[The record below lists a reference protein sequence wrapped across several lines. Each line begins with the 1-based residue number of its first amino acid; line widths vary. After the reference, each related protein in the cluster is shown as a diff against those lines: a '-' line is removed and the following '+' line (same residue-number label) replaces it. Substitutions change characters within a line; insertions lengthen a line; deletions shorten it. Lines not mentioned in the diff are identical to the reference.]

1 MSLLYADS
9 SALLRAYFADEDE
22 HIELRSLLLGE
33 REPVVTSEITRLEL
47 ASAVRSAYSAGR
59 VARSSDLLG
68 RIEGDLAEDG
78 AISPI
83 DLRADAVIPTAYRF
97 VLEHRLRPLDA
108 IHLAVFAEDCPALAG
123 DDEIIFVTRDVDQ
136 AKAARALG
144 FTVR

>member
-1 MSLLYADS
+1 MRLLYADT

-22 HIELRSLLLGE
+22 HLELRRSLLGE
-33 REPVVTSEITRLEL
+33 RDPVVTSEITRLEL

-83 DLRADAVIPTAYRF
+83 DLRPEVILPAAYRLI
-97 VLEHRLRPLDA
+97 LEQRLRPLDA
-108 IHLAVFAEDCPALAG
+108 IHVAVFVEDCPGLAG
-123 DDEIIFVTRDVDQ
+123 SDEITFVTRDADQ
-136 AKAARALG
+136 ARAVRALG
-144 FTVR
+144 FAVA

>member
-9 SALLRAYFADEDE
+9 SALVRAYFADEDD
-22 HIELRSLLLGE
+22 HVELRSLLLGE

-59 VARSSDLLG
+59 VARSTDLLG

-83 DLRADAVIPTAYRF
+83 DFRSDPIVATAYRF
-97 VLEHRLRPLDA
+97 ILEHRLRPLDA
-108 IHLAVFAEDCPALAG
+108 IHLAVCVEDCPGLAG
-123 DDEIIFVTRDVDQ
+123 DEAVVFVTRDADQ
-136 AKAARALG
+136 AAAARALG
-144 FTVR
+144 LAVR

>member
-78 AISPI
+78 VISPI
-83 DLRADAVIPTAYRF
+83 DLRADVIIPTAYRF
-97 VLEHRLRPLDA
+97 ILDHRLRLLDA
-108 IHLAVFAEDCPALAG
+108 IHLAVCVEDCPGLADG
-123 DDEIIFVTRDVDQ
+123 EEVVFVTRDDDQ

-144 FTVR
+144 FAIR

>member
-83 DLRADAVIPTAYRF
+83 DLRADAIIPTAYRF
-97 VLEHRLRPLDA
+97 ILDHRLRPLDA
-108 IHLAVFAEDCPALAG
+108 IHLAVCAEDCPALAG
-123 DDEIIFVTRDVDQ
+123 DDEIIFVTRDDDQ

-144 FTVR
+144 FAIR

>member
-9 SALLRAYFADEDE
+9 SALLRAYFSDEVD
-22 HIELRSLLLGE
+22 HAELRALLLGE
-33 REPVVTSEITRLEL
+33 RDPVVTSEITRLEL

-59 VARSSDLLG
+59 VARSSDMLG

-83 DLRADAVIPTAYRF
+83 DLRADVIIPTAYRF
-97 VLEHRLRPLDA
+97 ILEHRLRPLDA
-108 IHLAVFAEDCPALAG
+108 VHLAVCVEDCPGLAG
-123 DDEIIFVTRDVDQ
+123 DQEIVFVTRDGDQ

-144 FTVR
+144 LTVR